1 MITSL
6 PGYSRARIASIESGC
21 GIGVAVGS
29 GVDIDV
35 DAEVCV
41 GGGATSLVGGEA
53 TVCAEGIPQE
63 GIIATTIEDVKRI
76 LIEFIAK
83 F

>member
-1 MITSL
+1 
-6 PGYSRARIASIESGC
+6 
-21 GIGVAVGS
+21 VGS

-35 DAEVCV
+35 DAEVCA
-41 GGGATSLVGGEA
+41 GGGEAEVVGTTSLVGGEA

-63 GIIATTIEDVKRI
+63 EIIATTIEDVKRI